1 MGFAWS
7 SKKTP
12 LREHLI
18 KTPAPDPIR
27 TGDILLLADFDDE
40 LFSDDMALWKA
51 VAIVTREN
59 TVYNGWAEISINVFR
74 HNTMDVSQRQYHGL
88 RNYGFD
94 KRLQSA
100 VKKAS
105 ERRNIGAVSRVAVVL
120 EMMGIVNLQSLDDI
134 SAQHFSSGSP
144 FETIILDQWYGK
156 NQPLVLV

>member
-12 LREHLI
+12 LRERLI
-18 KTPAPDPIR
+18 ETPVPDPVR
-27 TGDILLLADFDDE
+27 TGDILLLTDFDDE

-59 TVYNGWAEISINVFR
+59 TVYNGWAEISIDTFR
-74 HNTMDVSQRQYHGL
+74 HNTVDVCQRQYHGL

-105 ERRNIGAVSRVAVVL
+105 QRREIDAVSRVAAVL
-120 EMMGIVNLQSLDDI
+120 EMMGIANLQSLDDI
-134 SAQHFSSGSP
+134 SAHHFSSGSP
-144 FETIILDQWYGK
+144 FETIILDRWYGK
-156 NQPLVLV
+156 NQPLALV

>member
-12 LREHLI
+12 LRERLI
-18 KTPAPDPIR
+18 ETPVPDPVR
-27 TGDILLLADFDDE
+27 TGDILLLADFDED
-40 LFSDDMALWKA
+40 LFSDNLTLWKS
-51 VAIVTREN
+51 VAIVTRAN
-59 TVYNGWAEISINVFR
+59 TVYDGWAEISIDAFR
-74 HNTMDVSQRQYHGL
+74 HHTMEVSQRQYHGL

-120 EMMGIVNLQSLDDI
+120 EMMGIVSLQSLDDI
-134 SAQHFSSGSP
+134 SAHHFSSGSP
-144 FETIILDQWYGK
+144 FEKIILDQWYGK
-156 NQPLVLV
+156 NQPLVPV